1 MIFREDLFLYNCLQ
15 CFPRKA
21 ERDPGNDF
29 YCECPDGFEG
39 LHCENNIDDCLGVT
53 CPADKMCYDGVAG
66 YECSCPPGLSGDD
79 CAQQIDDCQG
89 DPCQNGGHCQ
99 DLLEGY
105 RLV

>member
-66 YECSCPPGLSGDD
+66 YECRDELYK
-79 CAQQIDDCQG
+79 
-89 DPCQNGGHCQ
+89 NGPSRKTDSQ
-99 DLLEGY
+99 
-105 RLV
+105 